1 MMLIDKNSLK
11 PRQMIARFYSRATR
25 TDAMI
30 SSRERLGNTGL
41 RFVDDLTQKD
51 LEEKRRIKHLMDKL
65 FAEKKRPRFVNG
77 RLYAEGRAVSRET
90 INSFLATLPAT
101 ASLRN

>member
-1 MMLIDKNSLK
+1 
-11 PRQMIARFYSRATR
+11 
-25 TDAMI
+25 MI
-30 SSRERLGNTGL
+30 SSREWIDNTGL

-51 LEEKRRIKHLMDKL
+51 LVEKRRIKPLMDKL
-65 FAEKKRPRFVNG
+65 FGEKKRPRFVNG